1 MRWSYRIATFKG
13 IDLKVH
19 ATFLFL
25 VLLVVMNWAG
35 TGLAGVAFGTALM
48 VLLFACV
55 ALHEFGHAL
64 AARYFG
70 LPVREIVLL
79 PIGGVALLGRPTR
92 NAVQELVVAAA
103 GPAVNVAIVALLA
116 PLLWLIGE
124 PVAGPSSLFRSEGV
138 VPSLA
143 AAVHW
148 LLGANISLVLF
159 NLLPAFPMDGGRI
172 LRGLLGLWLD
182 WSVATRRAART
193 GQVMA
198 CVMGIWAMLTG
209 QFMLVMIATMVF
221 FAAASTNGEE
231 RAHTIL
237 TGRATTDAM
246 TRQPIVLAADD
257 RVEGAVS
264 CLLTSSQ
271 TDFAVMQGRTLLGV
285 VDRADVLLAIGE
297 GRNAHPVTS
306 IMREPVRVSAEDP
319 LAHTRQQL
327 LEADVPAA
335 AVYRKGVFVGL
346 INLRDILEAE
356 TIFALLD
363 RQRPEPASTP
373 GMHRPGVPV
382 EA

>member
-1 MRWSYRIATFKG
+1 MKWSYRIATFKG

-25 VLLVVMNWAG
+25 VLLVVMNWAS
-35 TGLAGVAFGTALM
+35 TGLTGVAFGTALM
-48 VLLFACV
+48 ALLFACV

-116 PLLWLIGE
+116 PLLWVIGE
-124 PVAGPSSLFRSEGV
+124 PVAGPSSLFRPDGV
-138 VPSLA
+138 TPSLA
-143 AAVHW
+143 TAVHW

-182 WSVATRRAART
+182 WSVATRWAART
-193 GQVMA
+193 GQFMA
-198 CVMGIWAMLTG
+198 CLMGAWAILTG
-209 QFMLVMIATMVF
+209 QFMLAVIATMVF
-221 FAAASTNGEE
+221 FAAASTSGEE
-231 RAHTIL
+231 RAQATL
-237 TGRATTDAM
+237 TGRMTADAM
-246 TRQPIVLAADD
+246 TRQPIVLAGDD

-264 CLLTSSQ
+264 YLLTSYQ

-285 VDRADVLLAIGE
+285 VDRTDVLRAIAD
-297 GRNAHPVTS
+297 GRSEHPVTS
-306 IMREPVRVSAEDP
+306 IMREPVQVSAEDP
-319 LAHTRQQL
+319 LAQTRQQL
-327 LEADVPAA
+327 LESDVTAA
-335 AVYRKGVFVGL
+335 AVYRRGVFVGL
-346 INLRDILEAE
+346 INLNDILEAE
-356 TIFALLD
+356 TIFALLE
-363 RQRPEPASTP
+363 RQRMERSSTP
-373 GMHRPGVPV
+373 RIHRPGVPV